1 MNIQQTVSVFKAL
14 MQGPVSRIDLAKHI
28 DATPKT
34 IGKLL
39 AEMKAQ
45 KLIYVIDYV
54 NQNDGRN
61 KVKVYTIGDGED
73 ALPKSA
79 QVQRIRSRKNY
90 LEKTGA
96 KTYKPTSTFI
106 GGKSPW
112 A

>member
-61 KVKVYTIGDGED
+61 RVKVYTIGEGED

-79 QVQRIRSRKNY
+79 QVQRIRSRKSY
-90 LEKTGA
+90 LKKTGTKA
-96 KTYKPTSTFI
+96 YKPASTFI